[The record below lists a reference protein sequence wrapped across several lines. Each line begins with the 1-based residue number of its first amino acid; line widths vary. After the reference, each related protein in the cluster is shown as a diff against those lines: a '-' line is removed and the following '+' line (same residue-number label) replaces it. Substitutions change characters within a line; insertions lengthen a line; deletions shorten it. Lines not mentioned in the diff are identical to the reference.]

1 MYRPFHI
8 VLSCPFADI
17 LSDTSISPIENK
29 DTLCMVQDF
38 EDGAWRINDFLD
50 YIWDN
55 VAQTALN
62 QAERMALGSR
72 PSSMLVRAAKNLRIT
87 DNDIAGGEIAEILL
101 YAIMRN
107 YYNALPVV
115 PKIYYKQNVNDY
127 AKGADS
133 VHIVLEPGDKF
144 SLWLGEAK
152 FYDSIDDTRL
162 TSIVTSVYNTLS
174 TDKIKKENSIIIGI
188 NELSTLDIPDNIV
201 LDIKKLLNKDISI
214 DKIKPLLHI
223 PILILHEC
231 NITSKATRLEES
243 YIKSLRDFYIDRV
256 NSYFKKQ
263 IEKCATDVYMYS
275 EIKFHLM
282 IFPVPKKSKIVEMFT
297 NRANIFRL

>member
-107 YYNALPVV
+107 
-115 PKIYYKQNVNDY
+115 
-127 AKGADS
+127 
-133 VHIVLEPGDKF
+133 LEF
-144 SLWLGEAK
+144 
-152 FYDSIDDTRL
+152 
-162 TSIVTSVYNTLS
+162 
-174 TDKIKKENSIIIGI
+174 
-188 NELSTLDIPDNIV
+188 
-201 LDIKKLLNKDISI
+201 KL
-214 DKIKPLLHI
+214 
-223 PILILHEC
+223 
-231 NITSKATRLEES
+231 
-243 YIKSLRDFYIDRV
+243 
-256 NSYFKKQ
+256 
-263 IEKCATDVYMYS
+263 
-275 EIKFHLM
+275 
-282 IFPVPKKSKIVEMFT
+282 
-297 NRANIFRL
+297 

>member
-1 MYRPFHI
+1 MENSLFQNVYNPD
-8 VLSCPFADI
+8 VLSC
-17 LSDTSISPIENK
+17 
-29 DTLCMVQDF
+29 
-38 EDGAWRINDFLD
+38 
-50 YIWDN
+50 
-55 VAQTALN
+55 
-62 QAERMALGSR
+62 
-72 PSSMLVRAAKNLRIT
+72 
-87 DNDIAGGEIAEILL
+87 IA
-101 YAIMRN
+101 
-107 YYNALPVV
+107 
-115 PKIYYKQNVNDY
+115 
-127 AKGADS
+127 
-133 VHIVLEPGDKF
+133 
-144 SLWLGEAK
+144 
-152 FYDSIDDTRL
+152 IDDTRL

-243 YIKSLRDFYIDRV
+243 YIKSMRDFYIDRV